1 MDFIKRFFPT
11 SLKAN
16 DLTGLLVAILIY
28 VIVNFVGGFV
38 LGLLAKLPLVGFIA
52 AFAGWA
58 LGIYC
63 AIGAIAAI
71 LIFFGIIK

>member
-52 AFAGWA
+52 AFAGWV
-58 LGIYC
+58 LSIYC

-71 LIFFGIIK
+71 LIFFGIVK